1 MSKLKPIGSEKLQG
15 DDKLKRIL
23 EIAKYK
29 ETPKQNI
36 NESSSTEYQVKL
48 ADGYTYEIAKEKMGY
63 VIKKQINE
71 SVSDYIEPMK
81 NRRHYTS
88 YSAAFKRLNL
98 IAKEVNTLTETV
110 EGISLFS
117 EQKKYTLRTPKPE
130 VSAEEPSPMEE
141 PIDAPMPEP
150 TPSPAEPEMPSMD
163 DEMGPEEPMD
173 LPEPSDEM
181 PSDNDMEDNEDVSFK
196 TIQKLTGKLA
206 QKIRDLQDNE
216 EDISSKDAKYVINS
230 ILSAISDNLDEDDKE
245 DIIGKLEGEDEDVE
259 DMGGME
265 DEMGDEELPVGD
277 EEIPSGD
284 EELPVDSEMTENWN
298 EGEVKE
304 EDFLSGVFNNIF
316 KESQVDKILKGYF
329 VINENEKKFIN
340 EKKENNK
347 TQLKSKVQNSVNEIN
362 RLSESKEQKKVAKD
376 IMLKFP
382 KVNFVGKTNKGNLV
396 FENNNKQLKVGR
408 NGQIL

>member
-36 NESSSTEYQVKL
+36 NETSSTEYKVKL
-48 ADGYTYEIAKEKMGY
+48 ADGHTYEIAKEKMGY

-71 SVSDYIEPMK
+71 SVSDYVEPMK

-117 EQKKYTLRTPKPE
+117 EQKKYTLRTPQPE
-130 VSAEEPSPMEE
+130 VSAGEPAPM
-141 PIDAPMPEP
+141 DAPMPEP
-150 TPSPAEPEMPSMD
+150 TPSPAEPEMPAMD

-173 LPEPSDEM
+173 LPEPSD
-181 PSDNDMEDNEDVSFK
+181 DMEDNEDVTFK

-245 DIIGKLEGEDEDVE
+245 DIIGKLEGEDEDTE
-259 DMGGME
+259 DMGDMGDDMGSE
-265 DEMGDEELPVGD
+265 EAPTGDEEM
-277 EEIPSGD
+277 PSD
-284 EELPVDSEMTENWN
+284 TEELPIDAEMTENWN

-329 VINENEKKFIN
+329 VINENEKKFITQ
-340 EKKENNK
+340 KKENNK
-347 TQLKSKVQNSVNEIN
+347 TQLKNKVQNSVTEIN
-362 RLSESKEQKKVAKD
+362 RLSESKEQRKVAKD

-382 KVNFVGKTNKGNLV
+382 KINFVGKTNKGNLV

>member
-36 NESSSTEYQVKL
+36 NETSSTEYKVKL
-48 ADGYTYEIAKEKMGY
+48 ADGHTYEIAKEKMGY

-71 SVSDYIEPMK
+71 SVSDYVEPMK

-130 VSAEEPSPMEE
+130 VSAEGPAPMEE
-141 PIDAPMPEP
+141 PMDAPMPEP
-150 TPSPAEPEMPSMD
+150 TPSPAEPEMPAMD
-163 DEMGPEEPMD
+163 DEMSPEEPMD
-173 LPEPSDEM
+173 LPEPSD
-181 PSDNDMEDNEDVSFK
+181 DMEDNEDVTFK

-245 DIIGKLEGEDEDVE
+245 DIIGKLEGEDEDTE
-259 DMGGME
+259 DMGDMGDDMDSE
-265 DEMGDEELPVGD
+265 EVPTGDEEM
-277 EEIPSGD
+277 PSD
-284 EELPVDSEMTENWN
+284 TEELPIDAEMTENWN

-316 KESQVDKILKGYF
+316 KESQVDRILKGYF
-329 VINENEKKFIN
+329 VINENEKKFITQ
-340 EKKENNK
+340 KKEDNK
-347 TQLKSKVQNSVNEIN
+347 TQLKNKVQNSVTEIN
-362 RLSESKEQKKVAKD
+362 RLSESKEQRKVAKD

-382 KVNFVGKTNKGNLV
+382 KINFVGKTNKGNLV

>member
-36 NESSSTEYQVKL
+36 NETSSTEYKVKL
-48 ADGYTYEIAKEKMGY
+48 ADGHTYEIAKEKMGY

-71 SVSDYIEPMK
+71 SVSDYVEPMK

-117 EQKKYTLRTPKPE
+117 EQKKYTLRTPQPE
-130 VSAEEPSPMEE
+130 VSAEEPAPMEK
-141 PIDAPMPEP
+141 PMPEP
-150 TPSPAEPEMPSMD
+150 TPSPAEPEMPAMD
-163 DEMGPEEPMD
+163 DEMSPEEPMD
-173 LPEPSDEM
+173 LPEPSD
-181 PSDNDMEDNEDVSFK
+181 DMEDNEDVTFK

-245 DIIGKLEGEDEDVE
+245 DIIGKLEGEDEDTE
-259 DMGGME
+259 DMGDMGDDMGSE
-265 DEMGDEELPVGD
+265 EAPTGDEEM
-277 EEIPSGD
+277 PSD
-284 EELPVDSEMTENWN
+284 TEELPIDAEMTENWN

-329 VINENEKKFIN
+329 VIN
-340 EKKENNK
+340 
-347 TQLKSKVQNSVNEIN
+347 
-362 RLSESKEQKKVAKD
+362 
-376 IMLKFP
+376 
-382 KVNFVGKTNKGNLV
+382 
-396 FENNNKQLKVGR
+396 
-408 NGQIL
+408 

>member
-48 ADGYTYEIAKEKMGY
+48 ADGHTYEIAKEKMGY

-130 VSAEEPSPMEE
+130 VSDEEPSPMEE

-150 TPSPAEPEMPSMD
+150 TPSPAEPEMPAMD

-245 DIIGKLEGEDEDVE
+245 DIIGKLEGEDVE

-362 RLSESKEQKKVAKD
+362 RLSESKEQRKVAKD

>member
-36 NESSSTEYQVKL
+36 NETSSTEYQVKL
-48 ADGYTYEIAKEKMGY
+48 ADGHTYEISKEKMGY

-71 SVSDYIEPMK
+71 SVSDYVEPMK

-117 EQKKYTLRTPKPE
+117 EQKKYTLRTPQPE
-130 VSAEEPSPMEE
+130 VSAEEPVPMEE

-150 TPSPAEPEMPSMD
+150 TPSPAEPEMPAMD

-173 LPEPSDEM
+173 LPEPSD
-181 PSDNDMEDNEDVSFK
+181 DMEDNEDVTFK

-216 EDISSKDAKYVINS
+216 EDISSKDAKYVVNS
-230 ILSAISDNLDEDDKE
+230 ILSAISDNLDEEDKE
-245 DIIGKLEGEDEDVE
+245 DIIGKLEGEDEDIE
-259 DMGGME
+259 DMG
-265 DEMGDEELPVGD
+265 DMGDDMDSEEVPTGD
-277 EEIPSGD
+277 EEIPSD
-284 EELPVDSEMTENWN
+284 TEELPIDAEMTENWN

-329 VINENEKKFIN
+329 VINENEKKFITQ
-340 EKKENNK
+340 KKEDNK
-347 TQLKSKVQNSVNEIN
+347 TQLKNKVQNSVTEIN
-362 RLSESKEQKKVAKD
+362 RLSESKEQRKVAKD

-382 KVNFVGKTNKGNLV
+382 KINFVGKTNKGNLV

>member
-277 EEIPSGD
+277 EE
-284 EELPVDSEMTENWN
+284 LPVDSEMTENWN

>member
-36 NESSSTEYQVKL
+36 NETSSTEYQVKL
-48 ADGYTYEIAKEKMGY
+48 ADGHTYEIAKEKMGY

-71 SVSDYIEPMK
+71 SVSDYVEPMK

-141 PIDAPMPEP
+141 PMDAPMPEP
-150 TPSPAEPEMPSMD
+150 TPSPAEPEMPAMD
-163 DEMGPEEPMD
+163 DEMSPEEPMD
-173 LPEPSDEM
+173 LPEPSD
-181 PSDNDMEDNEDVSFK
+181 DMEDNEDVTFK

-245 DIIGKLEGEDEDVE
+245 DIIGKLEGEDEDTE
-259 DMGGME
+259 DMG
-265 DEMGDEELPVGD
+265 DMGDDMDSEEVPTGD
-277 EEIPSGD
+277 EEIPSD
-284 EELPVDSEMTENWN
+284 TEELPIDSEMTENWN

-304 EDFLSGVFNNIF
+304 EDFLSGVFDNIF
-316 KESQVDKILKGYF
+316 KESQVDRILKGYF
-329 VINENEKKFIN
+329 VINENEKKFITQ
-340 EKKENNK
+340 KKEDNK
-347 TQLKSKVQNSVNEIN
+347 TQLKNKVQNSVTEIN
-362 RLSESKEQKKVAKD
+362 RLSESKEQRKVAKD

-382 KVNFVGKTNKGNLV
+382 KINFVGKTNKGNLV

>member
-36 NESSSTEYQVKL
+36 NETSSTEYKVKL
-48 ADGYTYEIAKEKMGY
+48 ADGHTYEIAKEKMGY

-71 SVSDYIEPMK
+71 SVSDYVEPMK

-117 EQKKYTLRTPKPE
+117 EQKKYTLRTPQPE
-130 VSAEEPSPMEE
+130 VSAEEPAPMEK
-141 PIDAPMPEP
+141 PMPEP
-150 TPSPAEPEMPSMD
+150 TPSPAEPEMPAMD
-163 DEMGPEEPMD
+163 DEMSPEEPMD
-173 LPEPSDEM
+173 LPEPSD
-181 PSDNDMEDNEDVSFK
+181 DMEDNEDVTFK

-245 DIIGKLEGEDEDVE
+245 DIIGKLEGEDEDTE
-259 DMGGME
+259 DMGDMGDDMGSE
-265 DEMGDEELPVGD
+265 EAPTGDEEM
-277 EEIPSGD
+277 PSD
-284 EELPVDSEMTENWN
+284 TEELPIDAEMTENWN

-304 EDFLSGVFNNIF
+304 EDFLSVVFDNIF

-329 VINENEKKFIN
+329 VINENEKKFITQ
-340 EKKENNK
+340 KKENNK
-347 TQLKSKVQNSVNEIN
+347 TQLKNKVQNSVTEIN
-362 RLSESKEQKKVAKD
+362 RLSESKEQRKVAKD

-382 KVNFVGKTNKGNLV
+382 KINFVGKTNKGNLV

-408 NGQIL
+408 NGQILWVF

>member
-36 NESSSTEYQVKL
+36 NETSSTEYKVKL
-48 ADGYTYEIAKEKMGY
+48 ADGHTYEIAKEKMGY

-71 SVSDYIEPMK
+71 SVSDYVEPMK

-130 VSAEEPSPMEE
+130 VSAEEPAPMDA
-141 PIDAPMPEP
+141 PMDAPMPEP
-150 TPSPAEPEMPSMD
+150 TPSPAEPEMPAMD
-163 DEMGPEEPMD
+163 DEMSPEEPMD
-173 LPEPSDEM
+173 LPEPSD
-181 PSDNDMEDNEDVSFK
+181 DMEDNEDVTFK

-245 DIIGKLEGEDEDVE
+245 DIIGKLEGEDEDTE
-259 DMGGME
+259 DMG
-265 DEMGDEELPVGD
+265 DMGDDMDSEEAPTGD
-277 EEIPSGD
+277 EEIPSD
-284 EELPVDSEMTENWN
+284 TEELPIDAEMTENWN

-329 VINENEKKFIN
+329 VINENEKKFITQ
-340 EKKENNK
+340 KKEDNK
-347 TQLKSKVQNSVNEIN
+347 TQLKNKVQNSVTEIN
-362 RLSESKEQKKVAKD
+362 RLSESKEQRKVAKD

-382 KVNFVGKTNKGNLV
+382 KINFVGKTNKGNLV

>member
-277 EEIPSGD
+277 EE
-284 EELPVDSEMTENWN
+284 LPVDSEMTENWN

-362 RLSESKEQKKVAKD
+362 RLSESKEQRKVAKD